1 MLKPRDSGGFRVQG
15 LEFRGS
21 GFRAYWSSPG
31 TAVCGDLQTC
41 CLLLD
46 LRMLNVP
53 RVSIVVPFLVNQVYG
68 QDLVIEILVNR
79 KKELQW
85 RL

>member
-1 MLKPRDSGGFRVQG
+1 
-15 LEFRGS
+15 
-21 GFRAYWSSPG
+21 
-31 TAVCGDLQTC
+31 
-41 CLLLD
+41 
-46 LRMLNVP
+46 MLNVP